1 MQRLT
6 TRALCAFAAFAALT
20 AAGAVTGSLK
30 LENDDVVKKILKKR
44 PAMRLDEIA
53 EIPAGADR
61 TECGV
66 HILPDHAEGRG
77 PIYCARLVKSGT

>member
-1 MQRLT
+1 VVYST
-6 TRALCAFAAFAALT
+6 CALAP
-20 AAGAVTGSLK
+20 

-44 PAMRLDEIA
+44 PSMRLETIA

-66 HILPDHAEGRG
+66 HILPDRAEGRG
-77 PIYCARLVKSGT
+77 PIYCARLVKE